1 MPTYNVNIDG
11 KDYRVE
17 GVSTPEE
24 AYAQAQSFLSGA
36 PGKAGG
42 QLTTE
47 ERLARIESLQAER
60 EELAAQPKPD
70 VAKATVEA
78 TAVGVGAGLTNTV
91 LGVGK
96 GIADAAHAVFGV
108 GEGAAQHIEGFQ
120 DAVRQKAG
128 EMTAEI
134 AAETFEDITPEG
146 LEEFK
151 ALGEQSTD
159 RAKMG
164 GDILVGIGAGGAT
177 AALKSGKAILAAG
190 TAEGALAGWL
200 FGGQEGQDID
210 QRVAD
215 RIGDMKLGAAFGAGF
230 GLLPAL
236 MAGTKN
242 VFNKVVRNA
251 ADDIEE
257 GQELQREFGV
267 SLTLGQ
273 KSGAPTIQ
281 KIEKDAAGNI
291 AQRFFAEQK
300 TRLATSIG
308 SKLGVILKPFDK
320 VGTGQSGP
328 IREAADKISRALG
341 KQKQI
346 RAEEF
351 RVSLKEADDVAGGQ
365 GIVQLDEAAEEAK
378 RIIGE
383 LNSSMHGAEML
394 QTGAA
399 RTLTQIAEG
408 KPVSAAQLNDWQ
420 SQLNRWRKDGK
431 NFFKDTE
438 YVGFE
443 RTGQSFASSLNRLI
457 KKGIATAQPATP
469 QAKRALDMVKAAR
482 QSYGE
487 ANATI
492 RQVEDEVLGALGLK
506 GVDNVQDI
514 MKNLREA
521 DPVQV
526 RAAMKIVDEMD
537 GASTVRKE
545 LVENLYEDAVNQG
558 LVGARAKGGATGDID
573 VPAFAKALGANSR
586 RSVFMGL
593 VDSETNKRVNRGL
606 ALTRKI
612 LNDTSQ
618 YAPTGIM
625 KTVLPW
631 DLSSLSINA
640 LTLNPG
646 FTARLLAG
654 AVSRGKG
661 ADWLFHSKE
670 GIKVLETLAD
680 RTVKGTKSAV
690 ARNMAIMTLLGIQAD
705 GRADEKVEQQQQ
717 P

>member
-1 MPTYNVNIDG
+1 VPTYNVNING

-60 EELAAQPKPD
+60 DELAAQPKPD
-70 VAKATVEA
+70 VSTATVEA

-96 GIADAAHAVFGV
+96 GIADAAYAVFGV
-108 GEGAAQHIEGFQ
+108 GKETAQNIEGLQ

-134 AAETFEDITPEG
+134 AAEMFEDITPEG

-177 AALKSGKAILAAG
+177 VGLKTGKAILLAG

-230 GLLPAL
+230 GLIPAL

-242 VFNKVVRNA
+242 VFNKVVRKA

-257 GQELQREFGV
+257 GKELEREFGV

-281 KIEKDAAGNI
+281 KIEKDAAGNV
-291 AQRFFAEQK
+291 AQKFFAEQK

-308 SKLGVILKPFDK
+308 AKLGIILKPFDM

-328 IREAADKISRALG
+328 IREAAEKISRALG

-378 RIIGE
+378 RIINE

-408 KPVSAAQLNDWQ
+408 KPVSAGMLKELRIQPEPCNQEGNSNRTASHST
-420 SQLNRWRKDGK
+420 SQA
-431 NFFKDTE
+431 
-438 YVGFE
+438 
-443 RTGQSFASSLNRLI
+443 RTGH
-457 KKGIATAQPATP
+457 G
-469 QAKRALDMVKAAR
+469 
-482 QSYGE
+482 
-487 ANATI
+487 
-492 RQVEDEVLGALGLK
+492 
-506 GVDNVQDI
+506 
-514 MKNLREA
+514 
-521 DPVQV
+521 
-526 RAAMKIVDEMD
+526 
-537 GASTVRKE
+537 
-545 LVENLYEDAVNQG
+545 
-558 LVGARAKGGATGDID
+558 
-573 VPAFAKALGANSR
+573 
-586 RSVFMGL
+586 
-593 VDSETNKRVNRGL
+593 
-606 ALTRKI
+606 
-612 LNDTSQ
+612 
-618 YAPTGIM
+618 
-625 KTVLPW
+625 
-631 DLSSLSINA
+631 
-640 LTLNPG
+640 
-646 FTARLLAG
+646 
-654 AVSRGKG
+654 
-661 ADWLFHSKE
+661 
-670 GIKVLETLAD
+670 
-680 RTVKGTKSAV
+680 
-690 ARNMAIMTLLGIQAD
+690 
-705 GRADEKVEQQQQ
+705 
-717 P
+717 